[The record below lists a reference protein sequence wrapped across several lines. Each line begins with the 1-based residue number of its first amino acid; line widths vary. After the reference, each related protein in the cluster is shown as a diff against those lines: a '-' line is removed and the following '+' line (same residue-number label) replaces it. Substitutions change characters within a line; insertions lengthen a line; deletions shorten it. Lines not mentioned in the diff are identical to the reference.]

1 VQTENNIESALNKLK
16 ASQRCHPN
24 AVQTL
29 IEEAIE
35 FLEIPSPRI
44 TEQDAT
50 WYAHSANIATPNSDD
65 VYLVEYSMPGLHGK
79 TNTSKA
85 VIHYH
90 PSHGWRSKVTPMF
103 VGNTAKDSAY
113 IVKNMIGFRAVFSER
128 DRVTEQDA
136 REIELSDKA
145 QARYQTILDHQDW
158 IKTDFDRMAIK
169 AATKINVDMD
179 VGLIDYYP
187 ATILAKMIAPN
198 YSEIDRLRDGIA
210 AIVKTVKPLS
220 NFDGYQ
226 VLAMSPHQLINHVN
240 ALLDKLSA
248 KPESVGG

>member
-1 VQTENNIESALNKLK
+1 MNSNNTSPAVAVPENQDSEKFNSDYRAGFSVCSAYY
-16 ASQRCHPN
+16 QR
-24 AVQTL
+24 AL
-29 IEEAIE
+29 RDAG
-35 FLEIPSPRI
+35 FSLSSASPRI
-44 TEQDAT
+44 
-50 WYAHSANIATPNSDD
+50 
-65 VYLVEYSMPGLHGK
+65 
-79 TNTSKA
+79 
-85 VIHYH
+85 
-90 PSHGWRSKVTPMF
+90 
-103 VGNTAKDSAY
+103 
-113 IVKNMIGFRAVFSER
+113 
-128 DRVTEQDA
+128 TEQDA

-158 IKTDFDRMAIK
+158 IKTDFDRIAIK

-220 NFDGYQ
+220 NFDEYQ

-240 ALLDKLSA
+240 ALLNKLNA
-248 KPESVGG
+248 KPESIGDL